1 MTQPLP
7 KYSLTACLTWL
18 AAGIAWAAPG
28 DGDHH
33 RQHGSHVHGQSELTL
48 AVEYDRLEIG
58 FESPAANLTGFEH
71 RATTPEQV
79 RTLEAVRTALE
90 SPQTLFVFTGSR
102 CSLEHADIDTAALSQ
117 TDELHHHEAADGG
130 HHDAD
135 HHGDE
140 HHDEEHDGDGH
151 HEEEHHSDDRRADG
165 HHDEEHHNDEHGD
178 EHHDEEHHGDGH
190 DHEKSDSDAQTHS
203 EISASYHFQCQDTAD
218 LESISVDLFDLFEGV
233 EEINAMWITD
243 GGQGAA
249 RLTPRDRV
257 IQLR

>member
-7 KYSLTACLTWL
+7 TYSLTACLTWL

-48 AVEYDRLEIG
+48 AVEDDRLEIG

-90 SPQTLFVFTGSR
+90 SPQTLFTFTGSR

-117 TDELHHHEAADGG
+117 ADEVHHDEAADGG
-130 HHDAD
+130 HHDEK
-135 HHGDE
+135 HH
-140 HHDEEHDGDGH
+140 GDGH
-151 HEEEHHSDDRRADG
+151 HEEEHHGDD
-165 HHDEEHHNDEHGD
+165 HPEEEHHDDEHGD
-178 EHHDEEHHGDGH
+178 EHHDDDGHHGDDH
-190 DHEKSDSDAQTHS
+190 DHEESAGEAQSHS
-203 EISASYHFQCQDTAD
+203 EITASYHFQCQDTAD
-218 LESISVDLFDLFEGV
+218 LESISVDLFDRFEGV

-243 GGQGAA
+243 RGQGAA
-249 RLTPRDRV
+249 RLTPSERV